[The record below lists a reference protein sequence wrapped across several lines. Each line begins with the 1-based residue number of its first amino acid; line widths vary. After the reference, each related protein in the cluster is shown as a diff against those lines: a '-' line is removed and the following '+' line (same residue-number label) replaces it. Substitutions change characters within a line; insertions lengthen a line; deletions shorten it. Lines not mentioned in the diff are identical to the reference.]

1 MKNIRTKKNIE
12 YISEGWAGDL
22 LTKYKKQFNIFFAK
36 LKKQFAFN
44 DSARE
49 IIADYIRT
57 GELTKEEAQQLKII
71 VRDTLKLVGL
81 GVIALNPL
89 PGGTL
94 LLIFIINSAKRLGI
108 DIIPSQFINHD
119 LQTLETEPVLIPN

>member
-1 MKNIRTKKNIE
+1 MKNIRTKENIQK
-12 YISEGWAGDL
+12 ITEGWAGDL
-22 LTKYKKQFNIFFAK
+22 LTKYKTQFKDFFVK

-57 GELTKEEAQQLKII
+57 GDLTKEEAQQLKII

-81 GVIALNPL
+81 GVVALNPL

-94 LLIFIINSAKRLGI
+94 LLLFIINSAKRLGI
-108 DIIPSQFINHD
+108 DIVPSQFVKEN
-119 LQTLETEPVLIPN
+119 EPAPQIASN

>member
-1 MKNIRTKKNIE
+1 M
-12 YISEGWAGDL
+12 EGWAGDL
-22 LTKYKKQFNIFFAK
+22 LNKYKKQFREFFAK

-57 GELTKEEAQQLKII
+57 GELTKEEAQQLKTI

-81 GVIALNPL
+81 GVVALNPL

-94 LLIFIINSAKRLGI
+94 LLLFIINSAKRLGI
-108 DIIPSQFINHD
+108 DIIPSQFVKD
-119 LQTLETEPVLIPN
+119 EAEPASQMIPN